1 MKKFFEEF
9 KTFITKGNVMDMAI
23 GVIIGGAFGAIT
35 SSLVSNVITP
45 LLAYIF
51 GAPNTDALNI
61 TLRAAEVDAS
71 GEVVKEALVL
81 GLGTFVGAIVNCLVI
96 ALVLFSVIKA
106 INKARALAEA
116 RKKGPRSPSPRPR
129 SCSARS
135 SRRSRP
141 KRSKLP
147 FFAKK
152 TRAKARVFFYRKDC
166 GERPF
171 LYFIIYLVLLAK
183 SGKT

>member
-81 GLGTFVGAIVNCLVI
+81 GLGTFVGAIINFLVI

-116 RKKGPRSPSPRPR
+116 KKKAEEEAAAAEPEPGE
-129 SCSARS
+129 
-135 SRRSRP
+135 P
-141 KRSKLP
+141 KPTAEELLGAILEEIK
-147 FFAKK
+147 AKK
-152 TRAKARVFFYRKDC
+152 
-166 GERPF
+166 E
-171 LYFIIYLVLLAK
+171 
-183 SGKT
+183 

>member
-35 SSLVSNVITP
+35 ITP
-45 LLAYIF
+45 LLAWMF
-51 GAPNTDALNI
+51 NSPSPDALNI

-81 GLGTFVGAIVNCLVI
+81 GLGTFVGAIVNFLVI

-116 RKKGPRSPSPRPR
+116 KKKAEEEAAAAEADPEE
-129 SCSARS
+129 
-135 SRRSRP
+135 P
-141 KRSKLP
+141 KPTAEELLGAILEEIK
-147 FFAKK
+147 AKK
-152 TRAKARVFFYRKDC
+152 
-166 GERPF
+166 E
-171 LYFIIYLVLLAK
+171 
-183 SGKT
+183 